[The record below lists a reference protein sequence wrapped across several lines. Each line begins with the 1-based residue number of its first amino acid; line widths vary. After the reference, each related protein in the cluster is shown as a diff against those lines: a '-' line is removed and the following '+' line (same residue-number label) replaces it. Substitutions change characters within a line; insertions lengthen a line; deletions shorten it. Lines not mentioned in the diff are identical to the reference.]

1 LPTSPPRIGAIA
13 EARAHAKQFGVD
25 AKFHVILQH
34 AGEMH
39 DLLIEALIEN
49 EPLSTEYLRGVSIS
63 TDNAIEQLAALAT
76 MPDGKKQ

>member
-1 LPTSPPRIGAIA
+1 
-13 EARAHAKQFGVD
+13 
-25 AKFHVILQH
+25 
-34 AGEMH
+34 MH

-76 MPDGKKQ
+76 MSDGKKQ